1 MTRDSGLWTVGPA
14 VPAGPTAALIE
25 VAGAVLAWRIDDPA
39 GLDAVTVT
47 FTDIAEAEWLWRV
60 VGEHGHVAL
69 LAAAEGV
76 EGADGSDA
84 LDVSGV
90 QLSADTLAPLR
101 RLAVGHWLRRWWPAS
116 ARDGIAALDQAV
128 LDGEIA
134 LLTTSAQEFLGDDT
148 FDSDVA
154 ELIEPHRA
162 ALAALVREGDPRVG
176 ELATACLELAD
187 EFGVGPLVVAAI
199 PSERRRDDY
208 ALAAGATRRTGES
221 IAGGVDSVDWTAV
234 PPGLFDAADRTIEW
248 TIQATGAAP
257 VAAVRVAPA
266 GAGAAGSGGI
276 EGIEVRLRSGAIVA
290 DGTLTADGR
299 ATLPLRG
306 AGGQAITED
315 LAWGHDWAAT
325 AVGVGADVP
334 VADDAATVRDRV
346 REIARARLARPGD
359 DAFLAEVL
367 ASESDY

>member
-1 MTRDSGLWTVGPA
+1 MIMTRDSGLWTVGPT

-25 VAGAVLAWRIDDPA
+25 VAGAVLAWRIDDRA
-39 GLDAVTVT
+39 GPDAVTVT

-60 VGEHGHVAL
+60 VGEYGHVAL
-69 LAAAEGV
+69 LAGAEGAG
-76 EGADGSDA
+76 GADA

-90 QLSADTLAPLR
+90 QLSADALRPLR

-134 LLTTSAQEFLGDDT
+134 LLTTGAQEFLGEDS

-176 ELATACLELAD
+176 ELAMACSELAD
-187 EFGVGPLVVAAI
+187 EFGVGRPVVAAST
-199 PSERRRDDY
+199 SERRRDDY
-208 ALAAGATRRTGES
+208 ALAAGTTRRKGES
-221 IAGGVDSVDWTAV
+221 IASGIASVDWNAV

-248 TIQATGAAP
+248 TIQANGAAP

-266 GAGAAGSGGI
+266 GASAAGPGGI

-306 AGGQAITED
+306 TGGQAITED
-315 LAWGHDWAAT
+315 FAWGHDWAAT
-325 AVGVGADVP
+325 SVGVGADVP
-334 VADDAATVRDRV
+334 VADDAAMVRDRV